1 MPSEPYTDRSGSGS
15 TLTPDGY
22 LSRVVHKEMR
32 DTLAAS
38 AAVVVEGPKGCGKT
52 WTSRRFAR
60 SEVLFEQDAS
70 ARLAS
75 AVTPSVVLAGPSP
88 RLLDEWQLAPDIW
101 PHVRAACDAEPGATG
116 RFVLT
121 GSATPPDDLTRHSGA
136 GRISRVRMRPMS
148 LLESG
153 HSTGDIPLRSLL
165 NGETC
170 ASGPSGVD
178 VPEIVEAA
186 CRGGWPRLL
195 GLNTAAA
202 QRALRDY
209 LGEVCRVDISAVDG
223 VRRDPDS
230 VDRLIRSTA
239 RNIATTAAVTKL
251 AAETAADTP
260 LHRATAQA
268 ESADLLDMRA
278 DAADT
283 PLHRATA
290 QSYLGA
296 LRRLFVVEDLPHWR
310 THLRSRATLTKS
322 PKRHFADPSLSAA
335 ALRATPAML
344 LADLEAFGF
353 YFEALAVRDLRIYAQ
368 ANDASVFHY
377 RDSDNLE
384 ADAIIETGDGRWIAV
399 EVKLGSA
406 RGIDSAATSL
416 LRLAAKIDTARVGP
430 PAKLVVVTASGYSYE
445 RPDGVAVAS
454 ITTLGP

>member
-1 MPSEPYTDRSGSGS
+1 MPSEPYNDRSGSGS

-60 SEVLFEQDAS
+60 SEVLFEQDSS

-153 HSTGDIPLRSLL
+153 HSTGDIPLRALL
-165 NGETC
+165 NGEAC

-260 LHRATAQA
+260 LHRATAQ
-268 ESADLLDMRA
+268 
-278 DAADT
+278 
-283 PLHRATA
+283 
-290 QSYLGA
+290 SYLGA

-335 ALRATPAML
+335 ALRTTPAML

-368 ANDASVFHY
+368 ANDAAVFHY

-384 ADAIIETGDGRWIAV
+384 ADAIIETGDGRWIAA
-399 EVKLGSA
+399 EVKLGSP

>member
-1 MPSEPYTDRSGSGS
+1 MTDRPGSGRDDSGLGS
-15 TLTPDGY
+15 TLTPHGY
-22 LSRVVHKEMR
+22 RSRVVHLDMR
-32 DTLAAS
+32 EALAAS

-52 WTSRRFAR
+52 WTSRHFAR

-75 AVTPSVVLAGPSP
+75 VIAPTVVLNGPSP

-116 RFVLT
+116 RFILT

-136 GRISRVRMRPMS
+136 GRVSRVRMRPMS

-153 HSTGDIPLRSLL
+153 QSTGDVSLRGLL
-165 NGETC
+165 NGEAC
-170 ASGPSGVD
+170 AASSSGVA

-186 CRGGWPRLL
+186 CRGGWPRLV
-195 GLNTAAA
+195 GLDVTAA

-209 LGEVCRVDISAVDG
+209 LSEVCRVDISAVDG
-223 VRRDPDS
+223 VRRDPDG
-230 VDRLIRSTA
+230 VDRLIRSVA
-239 RNIATTAAVTKL
+239 RNMSTTAAVTKL
-251 AAETAADTP
+251 AAEAGAD
-260 LHRATAQA
+260 
-268 ESADLLDMRA
+268 SA
-278 DAADT
+278 
-283 PLHRATA
+283 LHRATA

-296 LRRLFVVEDLPHWR
+296 LRRLFVVEDVPHWR

-322 PKRHFADPSLSAA
+322 PKRHFVDPALGTA
-335 ALRATPAML
+335 ALRATPARL
-344 LADLEAFGF
+344 LGDLETFGF
-353 YFEALAVRDLRIYAQ
+353 CFESLAVRDLRIYAQ
-368 ANDASVFHY
+368 ANDAAVFHY

-384 ADAIIETGDGRWIAV
+384 ADAVIEAGDGRWIAV

-406 RGIDSAATSL
+406 QGIDAAAASL
-416 LRLAAKIDTARVGP
+416 LRLAAKVDTDRAGP

-445 RPDGVAVAS
+445 RPDGVSVAS

>member
-1 MPSEPYTDRSGSGS
+1 MWCTTTCAKRSQR
-15 TLTPDGY
+15 L
-22 LSRVVHKEMR
+22 LRWWWK
-32 DTLAAS
+32 A
-38 AAVVVEGPKGCGKT
+38 PKGCGKT

-75 AVTPSVVLAGPSP
+75 AVTPSVVLEGASP

-153 HSTGDIPLRSLL
+153 HSTGDVPLRALL
-165 NGETC
+165 DGEACSAPT
-170 ASGPSGVD
+170 SGVD
-178 VPEIVEAA
+178 VPEIVKAV

-195 GLNTAAA
+195 SLTPSAA

-209 LGEVCRVDISAVDG
+209 LGEICRVDISAVDG
-223 VRRDPDS
+223 VQRDPDG
-230 VDRLIRSTA
+230 VDRLIRSAA

-251 AAETAADTP
+251 AAETSADTP
-260 LHRATAQA
+260 LHRT
-268 ESADLLDMRA
+268 
-278 DAADT
+278 T
-283 PLHRATA
+283 V

-322 PKRHFADPSLSAA
+322 PKRHFTDPSLGAT
-335 ALRATPAML
+335 ALRATPARL

-353 YFEALAVRDLRIYAQ
+353 YFESLVVRDLRIYAQ
-368 ANDASVFHY
+368 ANDAAVFHY
-377 RDSDNLE
+377 RDSSNLE
-384 ADAIIETGDGRWIAV
+384 ADAVVETGDGRWVAV
-399 EVKLGSA
+399 EVKLGSDQS
-406 RGIDSAATSL
+406 IDSAAASL
-416 LRLAAKIDTARVGP
+416 LRLAAKINTARAGP

-445 RPDGVAVAS
+445 RPDGVSVAS